1 MNEAQTIED
10 APPSAKLVYKVLQYN
25 GGLTQKEIVERS
37 MLSQRTVRDAIDR
50 LETLGIVRED
60 VYIPDARQS
69 LYELTAVEE
78 APSPEIP
85 VGSVPDSD

>member
-1 MNEAQTIED
+1 MMSDERTIED

-25 GGLTQKEIVERS
+25 GSLTQKAIVEKS

-50 LETLGIVRED
+50 LEELGIIRES

-69 LYELTAVEE
+69 LYELTVPEEPPAVS
-78 APSPEIP
+78 AGAAS
-85 VGSVPDSD
+85 SD

>member
-1 MNEAQTIED
+1 MSEDQPIAD

-25 GGLTQKEIVERS
+25 GSLTQKGIVEKS

-50 LETLGIVRED
+50 LQELGIVRES

-69 LYELTAVEE
+69 LYELTVPEDSATASAE
-78 APSPEIP
+78 AAS
-85 VGSVPDSD
+85 SD